1 MKNALFYYYKF
12 NVDRLIKKNNY
23 YFFENDNYF
32 YYLYPVIRPKEYIFS
47 LKYLNQYLI
56 NTKYMEIVFNIF
68 NDIVSLINNHQYILL
83 RQRKEIKF
91 SIDDFFNPYYININ
105 NSNLKTFDHS
115 DWYKLFSSKID
126 YFEYQKSFIKVKY
139 PLLYKTMDYYI
150 GLSENA
156 ISYFYACNKYL
167 GKNNIDNLVLSR
179 RRIDLLNDSIYNPL
193 NTVIDNRA
201 RDIGE
206 YLKYLFLG
214 NDYDDVKIE
223 NFLLS
228 FNFSSYQYSLIMDRL
243 LFPSFYFDLYE
254 EIINESRREEE
265 IIPILKRS
273 GEYESFLKM
282 IYDILNKNQSIMRID
297 WLDGFN

>member
-32 YYLYPVIRPKEYIFS
+32 YYLYPVIRPKEYILS

-56 NTKYMEIVFNIF
+56 NTKYMEIVSNIF

-83 RQRKEIKF
+83 RQRKEVVF

-105 NSNLKTFDHS
+105 NSNLKIFDHS

-126 YFEYQKSFIKVKY
+126 YFEYQKDFIKVKY

-167 GKNNIDNLVLSR
+167 GKNNMDNLVLSR
-179 RRIDLLNDSIYNPL
+179 RRIDLLDDSIYNPL
-193 NTVIDNRA
+193 NIVIDNRA

-214 NDYDDVKIE
+214 NDYDDIKIE
-223 NFLLS
+223 EFLLS
-228 FNFSSYQYSLIMDRL
+228 LNFSSYQYSLVMDRL

-254 EIINESRREEE
+254 EVINESRREED

-273 GEYESFLKM
+273 GEYEVFLKI
-282 IYDILNKNQSIMRID
+282 IYDILNKNKSIIRID
-297 WLDGFN
+297 WLDRFN